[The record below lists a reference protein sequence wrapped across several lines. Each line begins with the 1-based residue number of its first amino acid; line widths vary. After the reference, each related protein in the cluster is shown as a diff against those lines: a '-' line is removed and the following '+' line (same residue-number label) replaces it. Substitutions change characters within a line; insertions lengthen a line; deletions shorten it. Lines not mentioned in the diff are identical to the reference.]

1 MLATTW
7 AEPEGEPADWLTA
20 MANSE
25 SSEPIPL
32 LNEYKYAL
40 SRRRILQTLTG
51 GLKLRKA
58 PWYTHLIQLLLWVAP
73 LLLCLP
79 FIVLE
84 AVGVWNRYY
93 LATVYG
99 CVMGG
104 GVLVLGV
111 TGACVRRRSQVV
123 APSVANAQLDDE
135 ESIDFSSC
143 CELETFNF
151 IFSKKKIHS
160 LILHPL
166 ISGLFSFAGSL
177 MLFPGVMQEAM
188 HIAGVVVVSVTGWF
202 ALCNAHYS
210 LSVSAPHETAT
221 YRPTDSLELRFL
233 MRPFYVMAT
242 AAVFISVR

>member
-1 MLATTW
+1 
-7 AEPEGEPADWLTA
+7 

-25 SSEPIPL
+25 SSDPIPL

-51 GLKLRKA
+51 GLKFRRA
-58 PWYTHLIQLLLWVAP
+58 PWYVHLIQLVLWFAP
-73 LLLCLP
+73 LLLCSP

-84 AVGVWNRYY
+84 AVGLWNPYY

-111 TGACVRRRSQVV
+111 TGACVRKRNQV

-135 ESIDFSSC
+135 ESVDFSSC
-143 CELETFNF
+143 CKLETFNF

-188 HIAGVVVVSVTGWF
+188 HIAGVVVVCVIGWF